1 MGDIAVWIV
10 LAGAVM
16 VSLVTLK
23 HRRDIGRFD
32 PFGQYLKSGG
42 KMLRD
47 YDECRKFVD
56 KYSK

>member
-1 MGDIAVWIV
+1 MDYVALWLVV
-10 LAGAVM
+10 AGAVI

-23 HRRDIGRFD
+23 LRKHMGRFD
-32 PFGQYLKSGG
+32 PFGQYLQSGG

-47 YDECRKFVD
+47 YDEDQKFVD